1 MSPPQSAGRHPR
13 VRPRRRGRILL
24 WVLLILGLALAVPV
38 VAFIIDPPFSVE
50 TGHLTAHH
58 ERDVDLADGATG
70 SLRLDLSTSPGI
82 WSTYLPEAFPP
93 IEVSARVV
101 DASGAEGTG
110 ARLRLYPIDATL
122 PPLRLELDDAK
133 GRIAWQIACGDVGP
147 TCAQSYQ
154 VVAVGA
160 APGAKVRVAV
170 DAELDYPLY
179 VEAPAF
185 AGIDLRSTQLD
196 VAGAF
201 TATELSGSAR
211 LSADGPI
218 ATQELALSTGGV
230 TATAGGGLITASA
243 VRVDGE
249 ARPTGFE
256 APPAVRV
263 AVTDEDGRLLADLGV
278 RPGTTTASS
287 LRLPAACAMPCETA
301 WRVVVL
307 WQDLADQAYE
317 VEWRIEA
324 GAVLPSG
331 ALEVAA
337 RRVASEPAPASSRE
351 VTGDGTVGL
360 GGALFPEQDLASP
373 LAVTEG
379 RLPDALTVLHVELT
393 LRDTVGEPVRDAYQL
408 VAEFPDERRTELRQV
423 LLPGETAT
431 MALAVPPCPN
441 RCGLTAFRIIDPV
454 QPDLQAGGVDVT
466 WAVRI
471 ARWEVPS

>member
-1 MSPPQSAGRHPR
+1 MSPPEAAAGRRPR

-24 WVLLILGLALAVPV
+24 WVLLIVGLALAVPV
-38 VAFIIDPPFSVE
+38 VAFFIDPPFSVE

-58 ERDVDLADGATG
+58 ERDVDLGDGGATG
-70 SLRLDLSTSPGI
+70 GMRLDLSTSPGI
-82 WSTYLPEAFPP
+82 WSTYQPEAFPP

-122 PPLRLELDDAK
+122 PPLMLELDDAK

-160 APGAKVRVAV
+160 APGAKVRIVV

-185 AGIDLRSTQLD
+185 ASIDLRSTQLD

-201 TATELSGSAR
+201 TAAELSGSAR

-218 ATQELALSTGGV
+218 ATQEVALSTGTV
-230 TATAGGGLITASA
+230 TATAGGGLITADA
-243 VRVDGE
+243 VRVDGDV
-249 ARPTGFE
+249 APTGFQ
-256 APPAVRV
+256 APPPVRL
-263 AVTDEDGRLLADLGV
+263 AISDADGRLLADLGV
-278 RPGTTTASS
+278 RPGTTAASS
-287 LRLPAACAMPCETA
+287 LRLPATCAMPCETELH
-301 WRVVVL
+301 VVAL

-317 VEWRIEA
+317 VRWRIEA

-331 ALEVAA
+331 VLEASA
-337 RRVASEPAPASSRE
+337 RNVIAVREPISARE
-351 VTGDGTVGL
+351 LTGEGTVGL
-360 GGALFPEQDLASP
+360 GGALFPEQDLAS
-373 LAVTEG
+373 LAVADG
-379 RLPDALTVLHVELT
+379 RVPGAVTVLHIDLA
-393 LRDTVGEPVRDAYQL
+393 LGDAASDALQL
-408 VAEFPDERRTELRQV
+408 VAEFPDERRTEVRRA
-423 LLPGETAT
+423 LLPGQRAAV
-431 MALAVPPCPN
+431 ALAVPPCPN
-441 RCGLTAFRIIDPV
+441 RCGLSAFRIRDPA
-454 QPDLQAGGVDVT
+454 QPDLEASTVDVT
-466 WAVRI
+466 WTVRI